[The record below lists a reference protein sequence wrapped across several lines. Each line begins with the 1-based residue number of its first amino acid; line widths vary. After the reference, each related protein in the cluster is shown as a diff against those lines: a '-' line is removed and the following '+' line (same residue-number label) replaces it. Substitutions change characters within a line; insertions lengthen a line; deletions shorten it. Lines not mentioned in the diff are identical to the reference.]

1 MRLPRAKILVI
12 RQLPQ
17 LGELVPVRFAH
28 GDGRADL
35 NRNGTGDTP
44 HVLNEEN
51 QDNYPLIKS
60 HIDVNR
66 ARDIP
71 SF

>member
-1 MRLPRAKILVI
+1 
-12 RQLPQ
+12 
-17 LGELVPVRFAH
+17 VPVRFAH

-66 ARDIP
+66 ARAI
-71 SF
+71 